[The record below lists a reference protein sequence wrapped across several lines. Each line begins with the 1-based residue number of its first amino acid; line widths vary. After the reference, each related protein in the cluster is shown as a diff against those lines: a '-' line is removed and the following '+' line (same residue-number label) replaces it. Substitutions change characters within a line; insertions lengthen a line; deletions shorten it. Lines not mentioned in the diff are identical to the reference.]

1 MTLQAHNVAKRRRTR
16 TPPEHTPRLRLK
28 PKAPHSGYVDGAWWP
43 RSDDL
48 ATELPDLLAVLS
60 VRLGTIDRVM
70 YNLAEWVK
78 APAKLAT
85 GGRQVRL
92 DGYRRQPAKTLE
104 VRGLNRE
111 RILLLVV
118 PVQTDADQS
127 HATMMAASAVNG
139 STVADL
145 LTARPQDGRVCT
157 QTTAAQALWDS
168 EGGAQR
174 SNAGGRTAACG
185 DRSRSN

>member
-1 MTLQAHNVAKRRRTR
+1 MTLQAHNDARRRY

-28 PKAPHSGYVDGAWWP
+28 SKAPHSGYVDGAWWP

-60 VRLGTIDRVM
+60 VRLGAIDRVM
-70 YNLAEWVK
+70 YNLAEWAK

-85 GGRQVRL
+85 GGRKVRL

-104 VRGLNRE
+104 VRGLNRDS
-111 RILLLVV
+111 IVLLVI
-118 PVQTDADQS
+118 PTQTDADQS
-127 HATMMAASAVNG
+127 HAVMMAAAAVNG

-145 LTARPQDGRVCT
+145 LTARPRDGRVGT
-157 QTTAAQALWDS
+157 QTTAAQALWES

-174 SNAGGRTAACG
+174 SNAGGRTAAFG
-185 DRSRSN
+185 DRFRSS